1 MPQTLRLGL
10 PLIAAGQSQKD
21 VTHNEAVLALD
32 RMVALAVVSRTQ
44 MSPPVAA
51 AAGEIQIV
59 PPGGESDWGQPAG
72 SLMQWQGAGWQVQAP
87 RDGQLALLQDEAV
100 LLVHNQG
107 WQALFPVSGLLIG
120 GRSVLAATPVSVA
133 PPTGGTT
140 VDMEARAVLSAL
152 LSTLVQQG
160 ILAT

>member
-32 RMVALAVVSRTQ
+32 RIVALAVVSRTHA
-44 MSPPVAA
+44 SPPAA
-51 AAGEIQIV
+51 ATAGEIQIV
-59 PPGGESDWGQPAG
+59 PAGGEAAWGQPAG

-100 LLVHNQG
+100 LLVYNQV
-107 WQALFPVSGLLIG
+107 WQALLPVGGLLIS
-120 GRSVLAATPVSVA
+120 GRPVLAAAPASIA
-133 PPTGGTT
+133 PPTGGAT
-140 VDMEARAVLSAL
+140 VDIQARAVLSAL
-152 LSTLVQQG
+152 LSTLLQQG